1 MDIRHADFDDLP
13 AIVAM
18 LADDP
23 LGASRERLESP
34 PPRAYIDAFAQ
45 MNTEESDNHLLVAE
59 IDGEVVACLQ
69 LTFIPGISRLGMTR
83 AQIEGVRVHADHRG
97 KGIGEALFKHAITRA
112 KARGCGLVQLTTDLT
127 RPEAKKF
134 YDALGFV
141 ASHAGMK
148 LAL

>member
-1 MDIRHADFDDLP
+1 
-13 AIVAM
+13 
-18 LADDP
+18 
-23 LGASRERLESP
+23 
-34 PPRAYIDAFAQ
+34 
-45 MNTEESDNHLLVAE
+45 
-59 IDGEVVACLQ
+59 
-69 LTFIPGISRLGMTR
+69 MTR

>member
-59 IDGEVVACLQ
+59 INGEVVACLQ